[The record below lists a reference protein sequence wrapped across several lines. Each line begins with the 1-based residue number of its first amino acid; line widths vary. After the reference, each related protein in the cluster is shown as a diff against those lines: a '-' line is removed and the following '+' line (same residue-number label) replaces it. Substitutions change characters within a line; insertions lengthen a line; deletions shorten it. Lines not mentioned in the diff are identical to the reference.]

1 MSNYRLI
8 STPRWIWLA
17 TLVLCVV
24 SGLLYG
30 IFGDVTR
37 TVSAVG
43 VTRHGELLL
52 MVTAGRDGTV
62 AEILVAPGAMVQAGD
77 PVVRFV
83 TDEIDADLARV
94 RDRISLLTAESASL
108 EVVEESTRQAAVASR
123 DATLREVDQ
132 LVSAAKELL
141 SRRQQFLADQESLL
155 KDGLIAG
162 ESVLRSRA
170 ELAELQNSIDEAES
184 DAAAARLSVVRLD
197 AELAVARAAR
207 REALASAN
215 AELRL
220 LETSRQ
226 NEFTVRS
233 DLNGR
238 IQEIGVAPGSFVR
251 RGDQIARLLPE
262 ASTSDDLQILA
273 FVPQATGKLAQ
284 PGDLVQIIPSFVDVS
299 RYGYMLGRLTRIS
312 AVAAI
317 PEELSLLIAD
327 PVLVTELLE
336 RDHSILVARV
346 DLDRDP
352 RSPSGFKWSSIQ
364 GWPGTIDEGIVV
376 DMNIVYEVDRPIEL
390 FLPWIRS
397 LIGG

>member
-52 MVTAGRDGTV
+52 MVTACRDGTV

-94 RDRISLLTAESASL
+94 RDRISLLTTESASL

-141 SRRQQFLADQESLL
+141 SRRQQFLADQE
-155 KDGLIAG
+155 
-162 ESVLRSRA
+162 
-170 ELAELQNSIDEAES
+170 
-184 DAAAARLSVVRLD
+184 
-197 AELAVARAAR
+197 
-207 REALASAN
+207 
-215 AELRL
+215 
-220 LETSRQ
+220 
-226 NEFTVRS
+226 
-233 DLNGR
+233 
-238 IQEIGVAPGSFVR
+238 
-251 RGDQIARLLPE
+251 
-262 ASTSDDLQILA
+262 
-273 FVPQATGKLAQ
+273 
-284 PGDLVQIIPSFVDVS
+284 
-299 RYGYMLGRLTRIS
+299 
-312 AVAAI
+312 
-317 PEELSLLIAD
+317 
-327 PVLVTELLE
+327 
-336 RDHSILVARV
+336 
-346 DLDRDP
+346 
-352 RSPSGFKWSSIQ
+352 
-364 GWPGTIDEGIVV
+364 
-376 DMNIVYEVDRPIEL
+376 
-390 FLPWIRS
+390 
-397 LIGG
+397 